1 MFTRITLE
9 SLPSPSI
16 VQSSVLR
23 VYDVPLVPDLDD
35 GEHILVVWQSLPVDG
50 DPVIAPGDQSHQLPL
65 RTHLVL
71 HRSIVRGRQLQLAV
85 RFLAVNIFQGIKIFL
100 FSGHLNNCLG

>member
-1 MFTRITLE
+1 MFTRTTLK

-23 VYDVPLVPDLDD
+23 VYNLPLLPDLDD
-35 GEHILVVWQSLPVDG
+35 GEDILVVGQSLPVDG
-50 DPVIAPGDQSHQLPL
+50 DPVVAPGDQSHQLPL

-85 RFLAVNIFQGIKIFL
+85 RFLAIKYFSIHPNIFPVT
-100 FSGHLNNCLG
+100 